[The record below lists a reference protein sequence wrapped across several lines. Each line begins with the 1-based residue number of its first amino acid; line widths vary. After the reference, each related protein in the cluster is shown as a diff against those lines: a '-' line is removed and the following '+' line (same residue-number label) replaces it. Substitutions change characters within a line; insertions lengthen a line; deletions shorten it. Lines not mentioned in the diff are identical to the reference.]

1 MKKCEK
7 PVQSSSQ
14 FYIETSLYQAH
25 TYSTTE
31 KMEHRRMDFFM
42 QKKMNIEIYIKT
54 PKGEHYTKRFHLYNK
69 ESSKKSFSRNKKVT
83 FILFI

>member
-42 QKKMNIEIYIKT
+42 QKKKNEYRNI
-54 PKGEHYTKRFHLYNK
+54 H
-69 ESSKKSFSRNKKVT
+69 
-83 FILFI
+83 